1 MTTYEINVW
10 RDKRVIEKVIR
21 QFDNDEGVTDYI
33 RKRWDSGNELPRLDQ
48 ERGFLRPKTKDDI
61 ITWAKISTYIRKKG
75 PRRIELTPE
84 EKEVQQT
91 LERSITREVMDEWGN
106 NEMLRHVRKAYGPN
120 PDAKGY
126 NEFPSRAQKVYVDGI
141 TGKKYTKDGI

>member
-10 RDKRVIEKVIR
+10 RDKRVIEKVVR
-21 QFDNDEGVTDYI
+21 PFEDDEAVTDYI

-91 LERSITREVMDEWGN
+91 LERSITREVIDEWGKS
-106 NEMLRHVRKAYGPN
+106 EMLRHVRKNYGPH
-120 PDAKGY
+120 PDATGY
-126 NEFPSRAQKVYVDGI
+126 RDIK
-141 TGKKYTKDGI
+141 